1 MKAKMGESVQ
11 LQTRRNKAAKST
23 LTWYLFLLPTL
34 LGIACFILYPVF
46 ESFRLSFYRSNDD
59 RDVDR
64 FRQLSACPRLKC
76 ILECGLQYVLYCF
89 FSAAASDSSR
99 VCPRLHDQSH

>member
-46 ESFRLSFYRSNDD
+46 ESFRLSFYRSNGTIETWIGLGNYQ
-59 RDVDR
+59 RV
-64 FRQLSACPRLKC
+64 LSSSAFWNAVYNTFY
-76 ILECGLQYVLYCF
+76 IAF
-89 FSAAASDSSR
+89 FS
-99 VCPRLHDQSH
+99 CC